1 MVLPITRLLWWIR
14 KIWDSRYKELDVPKS
29 LRFVMETELLATP
42 FLQDIYKFLQKMGK
56 NLSKF
61 SDLLIT
67 DWDLY
72 PWYSVMDL
80 AVFHIKLFDMSS
92 PL

>member
-1 MVLPITRLLWWIR
+1 
-14 KIWDSRYKELDVPKS
+14 
-29 LRFVMETELLATP
+29 METELLATP

-61 SDLLIT
+61 SDLLIP

-72 PWYSVMDL
+72 P
-80 AVFHIKLFDMSS
+80 
-92 PL
+92 